1 MAERTDARADDEEYD
16 LLIKG
21 LEIRKEL
28 LPAEDPR
35 IADSLRWVGRFLDE
49 NCEEVKTNPFVLS

>member
-1 MAERTDARADDEEYD
+1 
-16 LLIKG
+16 LLIKA

-49 NCEEVKTNPFVLS
+49 NCEEVKTNPFVLSESLE